1 MNPQI
6 ERINE
11 DDNELTFTLSGV
23 NVSFANALRRTILS
37 DIRCV
42 VFKTTP
48 HEENKSVFL
57 VNTTRL
63 HNEILKQRLSCVP
76 IHINDIESYPY
87 KNYYMELK
95 VENLTDSIL
104 YVTSKDFIVK
114 DIATNTPISKD
125 ENRAIFPPNDY
136 TECFIDF
143 VRLRPKLSDEIPGE
157 KIHLTCEFS
166 IGTAKEDGMFGVVS
180 TCAYGF
186 TVDKTEME
194 RELGRKRSE
203 WEREGKTKE
212 EIDFESENWKLLD
225 GLRVT
230 KKDSF
235 DFTIQTV
242 GIFTNRDL
250 IQKASDILV
259 SRLGQVEM
267 QIDESALVIKPA
279 LNTMTNCYDIILEND
294 DYTIG
299 KVIEFML
306 YTKFYET
313 RVLTYCGFKKMHPHD
328 HESLIRVAYAKE
340 VDKATIYG
348 HLKECIAEAK
358 QVVER
363 IKTKFVGK

>member
-6 ERINE
+6 DRINE

-23 NVSFANALRRTILS
+23 NVSFANALRRTIMS
-37 DIRCV
+37 DIPCV

-57 VNTTRL
+57 ANTSRL

-76 IHINDIESYPY
+76 IHINDVEAYPY
-87 KNYYMELK
+87 KNYYMELN

-114 DIATNTPISKD
+114 DIATKTPISKD
-125 ENRAIFPPNDY
+125 ENRAIFPQNDY

-157 KIHLTCEFS
+157 KIHLTCDFS

-235 DFTIQTV
+235 DFVIQTV
-242 GIFTNRDL
+242 GVFTNRDL

-259 SRLGQVEM
+259 SRLGQLEM
-267 QIDESALVIKPA
+267 QIDENALVIKPA
-279 LNTMTNCYDIILEND
+279 LNTMTNCYDIILENE

-306 YTKFYET
+306 YAKFYET
-313 RVLTYCGFKKMHPHD
+313 KVLTYCGFKKMHPHD
-328 HESLIRVAYAKE
+328 HESIIRVAYAKE
-340 VDKATIYG
+340 VDKGTIYG
-348 HLKECIAEAK
+348 HLKECIVEAK
-358 QVVER
+358 QV
-363 IKTKFVGK
+363 IDKINSKFAGK